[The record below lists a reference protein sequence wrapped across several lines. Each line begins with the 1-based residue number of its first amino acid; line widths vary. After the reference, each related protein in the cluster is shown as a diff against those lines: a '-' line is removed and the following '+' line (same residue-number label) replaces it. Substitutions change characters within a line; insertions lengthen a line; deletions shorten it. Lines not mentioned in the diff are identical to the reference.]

1 MQFKETFNQ
10 QILFDGADVGI
21 FLITDLGVN
30 TSTPEKLI
38 DGYVSIS
45 DTINFAE
52 YKSVSGVKVG

>member
-30 TSTPEKLI
+30 T
-38 DGYVSIS
+38 
-45 DTINFAE
+45 N
-52 YKSVSGVKVG
+52 KSH